1 MRVLAGGETDLARR
15 LVHPEFVNHEAAAE
29 RRSGPD
35 GAAATS
41 EWLRSCFGEL
51 AYEIHHIFVDGDMT
65 AAYVTMSG
73 THEGGLPPGVPA
85 THKPF
90 AVEHVHLIRFAE
102 DGRALEHSAV
112 RDDLGMVMQLGLL
125 PPPPAGGPDR
135 PATAPV
141 VVSLPIADR
150 RTSHAFY
157 SRLLGLEA
165 LGEPVQDGVPEPL
178 QFALNDGMR
187 LLMAPTGG
195 FASVIGGRE
204 VAQPGQSELVL
215 SLGADTDAGVDALV
229 DRAREAGAEV
239 IDRARSAAVG
249 LRGHLRRPRRPRLD
263 DHLGAASR
271 LTTSGCHGEGPDP
284 VIALR
289 HPAVPPC
296 RHARRRRRTDRALPA
311 RAATAVRDR
320 LSHARQR
327 R

>member
-41 EWLRSCFGEL
+41 EWLRSCFGAL
-51 AYEIHHIFVDGDMT
+51 AYQIHHIFVDGDMT

-157 SRLLGLEA
+157 TRLLGREA

-229 DRAREAGAEV
+229 DRARQAGAEV
-239 IDRARSAAVG
+239 ITEPGAQPWGYAGTFADPDGHVLMITSA
-249 LRGHLRRPRRPRLD
+249 P
-263 DHLGAASR
+263 
-271 LTTSGCHGEGPDP
+271 
-284 VIALR
+284 
-289 HPAVPPC
+289 
-296 RHARRRRRTDRALPA
+296 LPG
-311 RAATAVRDR
+311 
-320 LSHARQR
+320 
-327 R
+327 